1 MEKWLSFVAVIASF
15 STVIGFVAIFIKL
28 GREKGESDAYQKEM
42 RRDID
47 NNAKDINNLGAKV
60 NNMEVENTRLITTLS
75 NDLTWIKASLT
86 KIDDKLS
93 KKKGE

>member
-1 MEKWLSFVAVIASF
+1 MEKWLSFVAIIASF
-15 STVIGFVAIFIKL
+15 STVIGFVGIFIKM

-75 NDLTWIKASLT
+75 NDLSWIKASLT

-93 KKKGE
+93 KKEGK